1 MLLEISYPHGGEQ
14 QDLPLLR
21 TESFP
26 KSFMD
31 IGGDVLYPS
40 EYLGNI
46 FPNRLEDLEKH
57 ETIRFYIKI
66 GFRILDKKC
75 SRIIELSLK
84 LMEKKYRNFVVLYG
98 ALIE

>member
-14 QDLPLLR
+14 QDLPLLG

-31 IGGDVLYPS
+31 IGGDKK
-40 EYLGNI
+40 YLACIPPNI
-46 FPNRLEDLEKH
+46 WGICFQIDWKRFEKY
-57 ETIRFYIKI
+57 ETIRFDIRI

-75 SRIIELSLK
+75 NRIVEFSLK
-84 LMEKKYRNFVVLYG
+84 L
-98 ALIE
+98 I